1 MSRMFRSHLA
11 AFTAWVKEQ
20 SNFRA
25 LDVDFNAM
33 VAEPDPI
40 VAEIDRFLG
49 GSLDIEAM
57 VRIPSQP
64 GLYRNRAS

>member
-1 MSRMFRSHLA
+1 MFRSHLA

-57 VRIPSQP
+57 AHTIEP